1 MKDNKFPSGIELYQA
16 NTLQIIDDG
25 YDLAYLIRDSMDE
38 EDERAINEWIETASD
53 HMKELLAEYER
64 YKKAFDKLLDDVIKS
79 KVKHEPKDNAEA
91 ALRKI
96 CRLAEQGDISA
107 ISTVAIEAL
116 REISSDDASH

>member
-1 MKDNKFPSGIELYQA
+1 MKDNKFPTGIELYQA

-64 YKKAFDKLLDDVIKS
+64 YKKAFDELLDEVIKS
-79 KVKHEPKDNAEA
+79 KVEDKTEA

-107 ISTVAIEAL
+107 ISTVAAETL
-116 REISSDDASH
+116 REISGDDTSY